1 MAAWRDIAFGLG
13 EHLHEQRETEARG
26 DEAKC
31 AGKHLPL
38 ELRFPRWEGQSGGG
52 RRAAA
57 GQLTGAWTRVEA
69 GGFGKTRK
77 R

>member
-1 MAAWRDIAFGLG
+1 MALESTCTNNVRRRQG
-13 EHLHEQRETEARG
+13 G

-38 ELRFPRWEGQSGGG
+38 ELRFPRWEEQSGGG